1 MREYSLETLFKV
13 WDDSTGCRYEVGP
26 DADGLDCIELR
37 SVDKKGNIDNRFV
50 IDPDAA
56 PLVYEALGKLI
67 QGGDNDPSSD

>member
-1 MREYSLETLFKV
+1 
-13 WDDSTGCRYEVGP
+13 VGP

-56 PLVYEALGKLI
+56 PLIYEALGKLI